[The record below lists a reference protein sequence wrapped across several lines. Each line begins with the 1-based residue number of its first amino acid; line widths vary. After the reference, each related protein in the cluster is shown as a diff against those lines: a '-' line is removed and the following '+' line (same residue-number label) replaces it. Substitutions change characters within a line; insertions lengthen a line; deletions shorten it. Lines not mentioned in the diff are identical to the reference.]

1 MCVDVCFYWP
11 ESTVYVNKALNWA
24 SIRPHSIQCLSLLE
38 TLMEIRF
45 CCRSSMSLQS
55 LDGRKAKGKS
65 EWGSIVL
72 CSRWFIRT
80 HLPAHTDSL
89 LPYKEINA
97 LSFPLCAQ
105 TLTVSKG
112 SCDQSPH
119 HVLQLLIPKQTHCN
133 FYNLVLLFTH
143 VELNRNKWCLFDHFP
158 FLSPFFSCLYFLIIE
173 KQYLAHFLQ
182 NCKPV
187 LLLSGLHRWTCVT
200 KYRNILFSLDV
211 WIR

>member
-1 MCVDVCFYWP
+1 
-11 ESTVYVNKALNWA
+11 
-24 SIRPHSIQCLSLLE
+24 
-38 TLMEIRF
+38 MEIRF
-45 CCRSSMSLQS
+45 CYRSSMSPQS

-112 SCDQSPH
+112 SCDQTP
-119 HVLQLLIPKQTHCN
+119 
-133 FYNLVLLFTH
+133 H
-143 VELNRNKWCLFDHFP
+143 VELNRDKGCLFYHFP
-158 FLSPFFSCLYFLIIE
+158 LPPPFFSCLYFLITE

-187 LLLSGLHRWTCVT
+187 LLLSGLHR
-200 KYRNILFSLDV
+200 
-211 WIR
+211 